1 MKLFRKKKQEPIFYD
16 TEYYYYFKRAP
27 LIGDPVIQCSKRIQ
41 VNSYCP
47 GIGIDNGILL
57 CDIILN

>member
-1 MKLFRKKKQEPIFYD
+1 MKLFRKKKQEPIFHD

-27 LIGDPVIQCSKRIQ
+27 LIGDPVIQCSKRMK
-41 VNSYCP
+41 VSSYCP